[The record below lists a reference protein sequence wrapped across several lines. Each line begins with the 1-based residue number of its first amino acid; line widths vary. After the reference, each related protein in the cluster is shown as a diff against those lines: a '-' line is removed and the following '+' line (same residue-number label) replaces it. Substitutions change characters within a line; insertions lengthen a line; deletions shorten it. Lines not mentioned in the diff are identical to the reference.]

1 MSDACEDPEIEQRI
15 ERYLEGVHSAAAP
28 DLEAL
33 ARELPDEPA
42 RRCLRAGALAGA
54 LLALRADGRAVE
66 QGAYLARL
74 THADERARFERIVR
88 DAETARAVL
97 PGELVPGCR
106 LDGRYEILREVG
118 QGGMGAVYAA
128 TDHELEREV
137 AIKVLRL
144 PPGSDMAREWET
156 LFQKESRTLARL
168 ASPNIVTIH
177 DARRG
182 AEHSYIVMDLVRGR
196 DLFQILRAA
205 AEARAQGAFAPAS
218 PEPLRRAIGRAHGGE
233 RADLVG
239 ERTHARAAA
248 RILHAIALT
257 VERAHAAGV
266 IHRDL
271 KPQNVMLV
279 PGGEPVLLDFGL
291 ASWGHEGDEAGFRGT
306 PEYMAPEQVREL
318 RAGNDTRT
326 DVYQLGLL
334 LYECLALTRAFPR
347 KSGETLFALFERIT
361 QGDCRALEEVVP
373 GVPRALAAIA
383 RRAMASA
390 AAARYVSVKELREDL
405 DRFLA
410 GLPPRHAEVP
420 AGLAAGLWA
429 THLARRP
436 ATLVVLALGAA
447 AFFWLRPEPWV
458 PPELVVF
465 QRDSETRELDERA
478 AIEFRN
484 TCVLGLS
491 ARVESPTWLY
501 VFSLFGP
508 TREEAYVRPAATIP
522 LEEYAA
528 GNAVSGPREL
538 APGTHEL
545 ACTRLANPDPY
556 EGLLVFASAEEN
568 ELLARWQTLLED
580 GEAAR
585 GVPATYTEALGELE
599 NLRESLRGEPLGT
612 LTPVERERIFGAVQ
626 AAERGDEPA
635 ARAAGLRKYHFLFP
649 VERLG
654 PAR

>member
-15 ERYLEGVHSAAAP
+15 ERYLEGVHSGRAP
-28 DLEAL
+28 ELEAL
-33 ARELPDEPA
+33 ARELPDEPS
-42 RRCLRAGALAGA
+42 RRCLRAGALAGEF
-54 LLALRADGRAVE
+54 LALRADGRAVE

-74 THADERARFERIVR
+74 THADERARFERLLR

-118 QGGMGAVYAA
+118 KGGMGSVYAA

-137 AIKVLRL
+137 AIKILRL

-182 AEHSYIVMDLVRGR
+182 AEHSYIVMDLVRGH
-196 DLFQILRAA
+196 DLYQILREAA
-205 AEARAQGAFAPAS
+205 DVRAQGAFAPAS
-218 PEPLRRAIGRAHGGE
+218 PEPLRRAIGRARGGE

-239 ERTHARAAA
+239 ERTHARVAA
-248 RILHAIALT
+248 RILQAIALT

-306 PEYMAPEQVREL
+306 PEYMAPEQVREM
-318 RAGNDTRT
+318 RAGNDPRT

-334 LYECLALTRAFPR
+334 LYECLALERAFPR
-347 KSGETLFALFERIT
+347 KSGETLFVLFERIT
-361 QGDCRALEEVVP
+361 QGACRALEEAVP
-373 GVPRALAAIA
+373 GVPRALVAIA
-383 RRAMASA
+383 RRAMASD
-390 AAARYVSVKELREDL
+390 AAARYVSVKDLREDL

-420 AGLAAGLWA
+420 ASLAAGLW
-429 THLARRP
+429 TKHLARRP
-436 ATLVVLALGAA
+436 ATLVLLALGAA
-447 AFFWLRPEPWV
+447 AFFWLQPEPWV
-458 PPELVVF
+458 PPELGVF
-465 QRDSETRELDERA
+465 QRDAEARAELDERA
-478 AIEFRN
+478 TIEFRD

-508 TREEAYVRPAATIP
+508 TREEARVRPAATIP
-522 LEEYAA
+522 WDEFAA
-528 GNAVSGPREL
+528 GKAVPGPLEL
-538 APGTHEL
+538 PPGVHEL
-545 ACTRLANPDPY
+545 ACTSLANPDPY
-556 EGLLVFASAEEN
+556 EGLLVFASAGEN
-568 ELLARWQTLLED
+568 ELLARWQTLLEE

-585 GVPATYTEALGELE
+585 GVPATYGE
-599 NLRESLRGEPLGT
+599 
-612 LTPVERERIFGAVQ
+612 
-626 AAERGDEPA
+626 
-635 ARAAGLRKYHFLFP
+635 
-649 VERLG
+649 
-654 PAR
+654 